1 MDISYSIPS
10 FVFYILRHFI
20 YMVGEYFFSCA
31 NFSDSSEGVL
41 ILEKI
46 THAWQRDFFCLRELQ
61 G

>member
-10 FVFYILRHFI
+10 FGFYILRHFI

-31 NFSDSSEGVL
+31 NFSDSSEWFF
-41 ILEKI
+41 ILDKM
-46 THAWQRDFFCLRELQ
+46 TNAGQMDFFCLRELQ